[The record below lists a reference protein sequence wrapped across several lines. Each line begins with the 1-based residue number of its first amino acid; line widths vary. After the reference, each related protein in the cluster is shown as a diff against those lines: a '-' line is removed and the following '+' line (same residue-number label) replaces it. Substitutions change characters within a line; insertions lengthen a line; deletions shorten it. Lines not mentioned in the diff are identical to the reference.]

1 MRAKCHDPP
10 AIAFHA
16 SDFHDYSS
24 LYLMRDGVL
33 LRLLGRGSVH
43 GDYSPRAAYAV

>member
-1 MRAKCHDPP
+1 MRAKCHGPP

-16 SDFHDYSS
+16 FDLHDYPS

-33 LRLLGRGSVH
+33 LRGSVH